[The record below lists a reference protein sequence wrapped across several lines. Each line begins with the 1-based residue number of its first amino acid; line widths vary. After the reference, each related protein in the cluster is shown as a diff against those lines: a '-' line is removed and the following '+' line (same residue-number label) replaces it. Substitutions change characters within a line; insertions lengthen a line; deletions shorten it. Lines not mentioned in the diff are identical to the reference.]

1 MMNTRTREEIGPRE
15 GRGMSLSDSMRC
27 QKKIKM
33 NQIKKKI
40 VGTISAR
47 NQGRKKKSLFKIVDV
62 NFLIIV

>member
-27 QKKIKM
+27 QKEIKM

-47 NQGRKKKSLFKIVDV
+47 NQGGKKKKFI
-62 NFLIIV
+62 

>member
-33 NQIKKKI
+33 NQIKKKLL
-40 VGTISAR
+40 GPFLPETR
-47 NQGRKKKSLFKIVDV
+47 ERKKKSLFKIVDV